1 MPKTKYSL
9 YKDIIENLNM
19 PVGHYRNGI
28 IVASPKHPDFNF
40 NFEARK
46 WFSECD
52 KIIVRAGGKDIA
64 LVKVSKDKA
73 TIYTAGIS
81 HEYGKKAIGVLED
94 MLKSL
99 DYKVDKEYNYG
110 EEFINGS
117 GSRCQSTRMLET
129 HFVEH
134 PANL

>member
-1 MPKTKYSL
+1 MSKTKYNL
-9 YKDIIENLNM
+9 YRDIIENLNM
-19 PVGHYRNGI
+19 PVGHRREGI

-40 NFEARK
+40 NFEARR

-52 KIIVRAGGKDIA
+52 KIIVRAGCRDIA

-81 HEYGKKAIGVLED
+81 HEYGKEAIDVLEG

-99 DYKVDKEYNYG
+99 NYKVDKEYNHG
-110 EEFINGS
+110 EEFINGG
-117 GSRCQSTRMLET
+117 GSRCQITRRLET
-129 HFVEH
+129 HFVEY